1 MGPSAGDRR
10 ASAALQACTP
20 VLCQMSVS
28 PDLIWPIVRDPS
40 CFVVK
45 RRQSGR
51 SRMGKAGARMTTEAN
66 NLTGINSFKYS
77 GLANAKTVDLMP
89 VSGGGVEL
97 VTKIRKNAN
106 VPAKQLHKVK
116 LTRDFR
122 RIAKT
127 IVKETTESYYRPDL
141 NKAALAKWSLIYKSQ
156 KRAKTE

>member
-1 MGPSAGDRR
+1 MGIAPPRIRCRQHRG
-10 ASAALQACTP
+10 
-20 VLCQMSVS
+20 MSVS
-28 PDLIWPIVRDPS
+28 PDLIWPIVRDTS

-122 RIAKT
+122 RVANT
-127 IVKETTESYYRPDL
+127 IKKETSERFYRPDL
-141 NKAALAKWSLIYKSQ
+141 SKAALAKWSLIYKSQ
-156 KRAKTE
+156 KRAKAE